1 MVTSERAT
9 RSTLFV
15 PFWLSAVMMVIVG
28 ISPVRYASAIIA
40 TTSES
45 SLRQVN
51 VPSPE

>member
-1 MVTSERAT
+1 MTSVSDT

-15 PFWLSAVMMVIVG
+15 PFWLSAVMMVMVG
-28 ISPVRYASAIIA
+28 ISPVRNASAIIA

-45 SLRQVN
+45 ILRQVN